1 MINFLKGLAVWS
13 LFTLVVAIG
22 VHFATVRYLPDFVMG
37 RLNDK
42 LTRQVPVNTM
52 QYPARP
58 DASARAVVKPS
69 PDLLYAICAYDVS
82 AGPVRVTSPVPKSYW
97 SLSAFAGN
105 TDNFLA
111 INDAQAGGEKV
122 ELILVLPGTQLSN
135 PEMLP
140 VIETQSPIGV
150 ILTRSLITSEE
161 DFPALDALRRQAT
174 CAPYTEEVE

>member
-1 MINFLKGLAVWS
+1 MINFLKSLGVWS

-69 PDLLYAICAYDVS
+69 PDLIYAICVYDVS
-82 AGPVRVTSPVPKSYW
+82 AGPIRIMSPVPNSYW
-97 SLSAFAGN
+97 SLSAFADN
-105 TDNFLA
+105 TDNYLA
-111 INDAQAGGEKV
+111 INDKQAGGDRV
-122 ELILVLPGTQLSN
+122 DLILALPGTKLDN
-135 PEMLP
+135 PNMLP
-140 VIETQSPIGV
+140 VIEAQSPTGV
-150 ILTRSLITSEE
+150 LLTRSLITSEE
-161 DFPALDALRRQAT
+161 DLPALDALRQQAVCT
-174 CAPYTEEVE
+174 PYVNEAS